1 MILLKLILIFSS
13 NDHKQTDLGEPIFA
27 VLSKHLSRS
36 FFSKHETLQNMIMV
50 MMTTT
55 TMMMMMMMMLLVM
68 MMTMMTMTAMMILFE

>member
-1 MILLKLILIFSS
+1 MILVKIILILSS

-55 TMMMMMMMMLLVM
+55 MMMMMMMILVM

>member
-55 TMMMMMMMMLLVM
+55 MMMMMMMILVM

>member
-1 MILLKLILIFSS
+1 MILLKIILILSS

-50 MMTTT
+50 MMMMTTM
-55 TMMMMMMMMLLVM
+55 TMMMMMILVV